1 MESIMKQFA
10 ANTMKRFMAGV
21 GPWILLVVVLGL
33 VIIAGYFF
41 QPFPSS

>member
-10 ANTMKRFMAGV
+10 ADTMKRFMAGI
-21 GPWILLVVVLGL
+21 GPWIAVVALLGL
-33 VIIAGYFF
+33 AVIAGYFF